1 MQDLQRRRPQ
11 FVDDITHRISIVRLG
26 EVLRLPAPQ
35 TSGAKR
41 LLQHAATA
49 LAE

>member
-1 MQDLQRRRPQ
+1 MQDLQR
-11 FVDDITHRISIVRLG
+11 VDDITHRISIVRLG
-26 EVLRLPAPQ
+26 EVLRLLAPL
-35 TSGAKR
+35 TSAAQR